1 MVAKMLTMYETDR
14 PSTLI
19 NDTRWLLHFRSWSR
33 VRSAMPNR
41 ELMRNGER
49 NLEFFSS
56 SFWPW
61 KRVGKRGK
69 RRILPKAGNRSVPTA
84 SFSSAYFTQERW
96 LKVFHSS
103 VPDFRIFNLW
113 NFQRLFAQLYGH
125 LPCEHVASTGK
136 QSDPTLRLVM
146 IPRGRKTRWLE
157 RVGHRPA
164 CAHGDTACV
173 RILTESDIKFSPDID
188 PIRPD

>member
-1 MVAKMLTMYETDR
+1 MLTMYETDR

-69 RRILPKAGNRSVPTA
+69 RRILPEAGNRSVPTA

-96 LKVFHSS
+96 LKVFILQ
-103 VPDFRIFNLW
+103 FRIFGFSTSEIFRGFL
-113 NFQRLFAQLYGH
+113 RSCMGIYL
-125 LPCEHVASTGK
+125 ASTWLA
-136 QSDPTLRLVM
+136 QANSLILRWGLSWFREVEK
-146 IPRGRKTRWLE
+146 RGGWKEL
-157 RVGHRPA
+157 
-164 CAHGDTACV
+164 
-173 RILTESDIKFSPDID
+173 DID
-188 PIRPD
+188 QLARTATPRASESWQRVISSLVPI